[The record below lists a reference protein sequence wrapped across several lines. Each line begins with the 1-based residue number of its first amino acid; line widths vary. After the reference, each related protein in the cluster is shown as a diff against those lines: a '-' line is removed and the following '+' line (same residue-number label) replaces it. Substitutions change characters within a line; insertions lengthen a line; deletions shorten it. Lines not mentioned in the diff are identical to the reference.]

1 VTINRRVSA
10 EIDGGFVL
18 FLIGMRINRPWR
30 VRRWLPVLSAMPK
43 MLRELEQRPELGLL
57 HYRLQ
62 FGFRAAMVVQYWRS
76 FEQLTAYAA
85 ARDKAHLPAWAAF
98 NKAVGTGGDVGIW
111 HETYIVEPG
120 KYESIY
126 VNMPAFGLGAA
137 GSLVDA
143 TGRRASAKTRVAR
156 ADDDSG
162 AEKCQSPPDSQT
174 GETDMTQNVYDIPL
188 KTIDGKPASLADYK
202 GKVLLVV
209 NVASKCGLTPQYE
222 GLQKLY
228 EAKHDAGLEVLGFPA
243 NNFAGQEPGSDAE
256 IKEFCDTKFHVS
268 FPLFGKISVV
278 GDDKHPLYQALT
290 EAQPVADGGDTM
302 RKNLVGYG
310 MTPNPE
316 PEVLWNFEK
325 FVIGKDGKVVG
336 RFTPD
341 TAADSPALLAALDK
355 ALAA

>member
-174 GETDMTQNVYDIPL
+174 GEPT
-188 KTIDGKPASLADYK
+188 
-202 GKVLLVV
+202 
-209 NVASKCGLTPQYE
+209 
-222 GLQKLY
+222 
-228 EAKHDAGLEVLGFPA
+228 
-243 NNFAGQEPGSDAE
+243 
-256 IKEFCDTKFHVS
+256 
-268 FPLFGKISVV
+268 
-278 GDDKHPLYQALT
+278 
-290 EAQPVADGGDTM
+290 
-302 RKNLVGYG
+302 
-310 MTPNPE
+310 
-316 PEVLWNFEK
+316 
-325 FVIGKDGKVVG
+325 
-336 RFTPD
+336 
-341 TAADSPALLAALDK
+341 
-355 ALAA
+355 